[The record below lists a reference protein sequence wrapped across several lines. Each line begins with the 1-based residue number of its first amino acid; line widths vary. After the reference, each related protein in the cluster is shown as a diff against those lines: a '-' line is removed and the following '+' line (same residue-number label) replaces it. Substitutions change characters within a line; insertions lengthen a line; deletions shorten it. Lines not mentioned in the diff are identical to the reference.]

1 MGYNARGGHG
11 YGGNSRHGSG
21 SSHWYSRGKGRKNED
36 KVVNVRE
43 EEKPKS
49 PASEIIQWQERPI
62 PDNVQI
68 ILSKP
73 TNLLETGVK
82 VLLSNDLE
90 KQHEI
95 AYQISTVA
103 STLKQKLGIEVLL
116 QDGSTKKFK
125 VISIVDQ
132 QPTDK
137 PVSFAD
143 LTYIGNLRNQLRPNG
158 FTVIPA

>member
-1 MGYNARGGHG
+1 M
-11 YGGNSRHGSG
+11 
-21 SSHWYSRGKGRKNED
+21 
-36 KVVNVRE
+36 VNVRE
-43 EEKPKS
+43 EEKPKA
-49 PASEIIQWQERPI
+49 PAPEIIQWQERPI
-62 PDNVQI
+62 PEGVKI
-68 ILSKP
+68 VLSKP
-73 TNLLETGVK
+73 TTLLETGVK
-82 VLLSNDLE
+82 VLLSNDLD

-103 STLKQKLGIEVLL
+103 STMKQKLAIEVLL

-143 LTYIGNLRNQLRPNG
+143 LT
-158 FTVIPA
+158 